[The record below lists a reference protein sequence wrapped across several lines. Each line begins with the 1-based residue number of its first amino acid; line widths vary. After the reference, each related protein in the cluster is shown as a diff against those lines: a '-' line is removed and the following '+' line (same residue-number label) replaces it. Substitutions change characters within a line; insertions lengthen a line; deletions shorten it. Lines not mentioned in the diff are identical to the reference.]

1 MTSSLPARRAG
12 RPNAMRAAWAA
23 LTGAALLLALTGC
36 AATPAPSPD
45 AVIDRLLPTPA
56 LLLGEQHDAA
66 EHQALQKTTV
76 ELLARR
82 GQLAAV
88 VMEMADRGRHTD
100 GLPASA
106 TEAQVREALGWT
118 DETGWPWPT
127 YGSVVMAAVR
137 AGVPVAGGNLPR
149 SSMRAAM
156 QDRSLDDV
164 LDSPGLERQK
174 TGIREGHCGLL
185 PESQIGPMTRIQLA
199 RDRAM
204 AQTVM
209 ERAQPGR
216 TVLLIA
222 GNGHVRQDIGVPRHL
237 PAGFGHRVLVAR
249 AGEAGAGLPADAVWP
264 TPALP
269 PQDHCAELRQR
280 FGR

>member
-1 MTSSLPARRAG
+1 MTFTPFTGLLAGLILCTGLAGCTTSSS
-12 RPNAMRAAWAA
+12 
-23 LTGAALLLALTGC
+23 TG
-36 AATPAPSPD
+36 PD
-45 AVIDRLLPTPA
+45 AVLDRLLPTRA
-56 LLLGEQHDAA
+56 LLLGEQHDAP
-66 EHQALQKTTV
+66 EHQALQKAAV
-76 ELLARR
+76 EHLAQR
-82 GQLAAV
+82 GLLAAV
-88 VMEMADRGRHTD
+88 VMEMADQGRQTD
-100 GLPASA
+100 GLARDA

-118 DETGWPWPT
+118 DETGWSWPT
-127 YGSVVMAAVR
+127 YGPVVMAAVR

-149 SSMRAAM
+149 SAMRGAM
-156 QDRSLDDV
+156 QDASLDAI
-164 LDSPGLERQK
+164 LNTAGLEQQK

-185 PESQIGPMTRIQLA
+185 PESQIAPMTRIQLA
-199 RDRAM
+199 RDQAM
-204 AQTVM
+204 AATLQ
-209 ERAQPGR
+209 ERARPGM

-237 PAGFGHRVLVAR
+237 PAGFDHRVLVAR

>member
-1 MTSSLPARRAG
+1 MKFPLSATRV
-12 RPNAMRAAWAA
+12 
-23 LTGAALLLALTGC
+23 AALLLTAGLVAC
-36 AATPAPSPD
+36 ASPAPAGSD
-45 AVIDRLLPTPA
+45 AVLDRLLPTRA

-66 EHQALQKTTV
+66 EHQALQKATV
-76 ELLARR
+76 ERLAQR

-88 VMEMADRGRHTD
+88 VLEMADQGRQTD
-100 GLPASA
+100 GLPATAS
-106 TEAQVREALGWT
+106 EVQVRDALGWS
-118 DETGWPWPT
+118 DDTGWPWPT
-127 YGSVVMAAVR
+127 YGPVVMAAVR

-149 SSMRAAM
+149 SAMRGAM
-156 QDRSLDDV
+156 QDTSLDAV
-164 LDSPGLERQK
+164 LDPAGLERQK
-174 TGIREGHCGLL
+174 EGIREGHCGLL
-185 PESQIGPMTRIQLA
+185 PEGQIAPMTRIQLA

-204 AQTVM
+204 AVTLQQRV
-209 ERAQPGR
+209 RPGL

-237 PAGFGHRVLVAR
+237 PAGFDHRVLVAR

-269 PQDHCAELRQR
+269 PQDYCAELRQR

>member
-1 MTSSLPARRAG
+1 MTAPPPTRPARWLL
-12 RPNAMRAAWAA
+12 P
-23 LTGAALLLALTGC
+23 LLAAGLTAC
-36 AATPAPSPD
+36 TTPAARTPD
-45 AVIDRLLPTPA
+45 ALIDRLLPAQA

-66 EHQALQKTTV
+66 EHQALQKATV

-88 VMEMADRGRHTD
+88 VMEMADQGRQTD
-100 GLPASA
+100 GLPRDA
-106 TEAQVREALGWT
+106 TEGRVREALGWT

-127 YGSVVMAAVR
+127 YGPVVMAAVR

-149 SSMRAAM
+149 SAMRAVM
-156 QDRSLDDV
+156 QDADLDAT
-164 LDSPGLERQK
+164 LDPQALQQQK

-185 PESQIGPMTRIQLA
+185 PEGQIGPMTRIQLA

-204 AQTVM
+204 AATLQQ
-209 ERAQPGR
+209 RARPGM

-237 PAGFGHRVLVAR
+237 PADFVHRVVVAR
-249 AGEAGAGLPADAVWP
+249 AGDAGAGLPADAVWP

-269 PQDHCAELRQR
+269 PQDHCAELRKQ

>member
-1 MTSSLPARRAG
+1 MMSLPTPG
-12 RPNAMRAAWAA
+12 RLVGLMLSTSLIA
-23 LTGAALLLALTGC
+23 C
-36 AATPAPSPD
+36 AAPPPTSPD
-45 AVIDRLLPTPA
+45 AQLERLLPTQA

-76 ELLARR
+76 EWLARR

-88 VMEMADRGRHTD
+88 VMEMADQGRDTD
-100 GLPASA
+100 GLPNDAS
-106 TEAQVREALGWT
+106 EARVREALGWT

-127 YGSVVMAAVR
+127 YGPVVMAAVR

-149 SSMRAAM
+149 TSMRGAM
-156 QDRSLDDV
+156 QDATLDRV
-164 LDSPGLERQK
+164 LDAAGLEQQK
-174 TGIREGHCGLL
+174 IGIREGHCGLL
-185 PESQIGPMTRIQLA
+185 PEGQIAPMTRIQLA

-204 AQTVM
+204 ASTLQ
-209 ERAQPGR
+209 ERARDGK

-237 PAGFGHRVLVAR
+237 PAGFSHRVLVAR
-249 AGEAGAGLPADAVWP
+249 AGEAGADLPADAVWA
-264 TPALP
+264 TPPLP
-269 PQDHCAELRQR
+269 PKDHCAELRQR

>member
-1 MTSSLPARRAG
+1 MNFPPFATRL
-12 RPNAMRAAWAA
+12 
-23 LTGAALLLALTGC
+23 AALLLTASLGAC
-36 AATPAPSPD
+36 AAAPTSPAD
-45 AVIDRLLPTPA
+45 AVLDRLLPARA
-56 LLLGEQHDAA
+56 LLLGEQHDAT
-66 EHQALQKTTV
+66 EHQALQQAAV
-76 ELLARR
+76 QRLAGR

-88 VMEMADRGRHTD
+88 VMEMADQGKQTD
-100 GLPASA
+100 GLPAGAS
-106 TEAQVREALGWT
+106 EEQVRQALGWS
-118 DETGWPWPT
+118 DDTGWPWPA
-127 YGSVVMAAVR
+127 YGPVVMAAVR

-149 SSMRAAM
+149 SAMRGAM
-156 QDRSLDDV
+156 QDTSLDGV
-164 LDSPGLERQK
+164 LEPAGLERQK
-174 TGIREGHCGLL
+174 QGIREGHCGLL

-204 AQTVM
+204 ATTLQ
-209 ERAQPGR
+209 ERSRAGQ

-237 PAGFGHRVLVAR
+237 PAGFDHRVLVAQ

-269 PQDHCAELRQR
+269 PKDYCAELRQR